1 MGETAMNDILIWLL
15 ACLAGIALG
24 LFFFGGLWWTVR
36 RSASSRHPARL
47 FVSSF
52 LVRMMAAVGG
62 FYLIAADGDWRRV
75 IASLL
80 GFLIARWLV
89 LRWTRPGSA
98 AESPATQPGQ
108 GG

>member
-1 MGETAMNDILIWLL
+1 MSDFLIWLL

-24 LFFFGGLWWTVR
+24 GFFFGGLWWTVR
-36 RSASSRHPARL
+36 RGASSRHPARL

-52 LVRMMAAVGG
+52 LVRMVVAVGG

-89 LRWTRPGSA
+89 VRWTRPGNA
-98 AESPATQPGQ
+98 AESPATPPGQ
-108 GG
+108 ED